1 MQSDQFVKIVMAEIL
16 KSPDAKKED
25 NSFFRSSIR
34 AIGRKFESRSIDV
47 PGALAE
53 IERLLP
59 WQLSRDIK
67 KGIDK
72 TLR

>member
-1 MQSDQFVKIVMAEIL
+1 MKTDAFVSVVMAEIV
-16 KSPDAKKED
+16 KSPDVTD
-25 NSFFRSSIR
+25 TSFLRSSIR
-34 AIGRKFESRSIDV
+34 AIGRKFESRAIDI

-67 KGIDK
+67 KSIEK
-72 TLR
+72 ALR

>member
-1 MQSDQFVKIVMAEIL
+1 MESDQFVKIVVAEIL
-16 KSPDAKKED
+16 KSPDVKD
-25 NSFFRSSIR
+25 NSFLRSSIR
-34 AIGRKFESRSIDV
+34 AIGRKFESRLIDV

-67 KGIDK
+67 KGIEK
-72 TLR
+72 SLR